1 MGTAVLAAGA
11 VTVAADGHASV
22 DVTQNDDGNVTVT
35 VAQNDTAVANSTV
48 EVSTVDN
55 TTYSGTGEYITG
67 ENGTVGLPAPENDT
81 TAAVTATVDN
91 ETVSTE
97 AELDA
102 AGDTEEDEEE
112 EGSFGQLVSSFV
124 NSLLSGET
132 TDDNTIENETAMNDT
147 DQPFGQLVS
156 AFVLEN
162 NPGNSSPNQ
171 TGPPAFAGPGGDDEN
186 ESDAGPPENG
196 SEAGPPENAGP
207 PEEAD
212 SGDDA
217 DEEEETEE
225 DDDNGG
231 EARPGGA
238 GY

>member
-1 MGTAVLAAGA
+1 MQSKSLLIVFALAMGTAVLAAGA

-22 DVTQNDDGNVTVT
+22 DVTQNDNGNVTVP

-55 TTYSGTGEYITG
+55 TTYSGTSEYITD

-81 TAAVTATVDN
+81 TVAVTATVDN
-91 ETVSTE
+91 ETVSIE
-97 AELDA
+97 AELNA
-102 AGDTEEDEEE
+102 AGNTEEDDEK
-112 EGSFGQLVSSFV
+112 
-124 NSLLSGET
+124 
-132 TDDNTIENETAMNDT
+132 EN
-147 DQPFGQLVS
+147 FGQLVS

-162 NPGNSSPNQ
+162 NPGNNDANQ
-171 TGPPAFAGPGGDDEN
+171 TGPPVFAGPGGDDEN

-207 PEEAD
+207 LEDAD

-217 DEEEETEE
+217 DEEETEK
-225 DDDNGG
+225 DDDDGG
-231 EARPGGA
+231 EGRPGGA